1 MPLSGFTLHHE
12 ICREQKKIWD
22 ATTEEAKRNENDLET
37 ISSRMK
43 EASEQI
49 AFLSLELQ
57 KSTRELE
64 AHRLE
69 VCFSKSL
76 NRILV

>member
-1 MPLSGFTLHHE
+1 
-12 ICREQKKIWD
+12 
-22 ATTEEAKRNENDLET
+22 
-37 ISSRMK
+37 MK